1 MHSALI
7 RSASKNQPLNGRT
20 PKCWRCAVAN
30 MARRLCRRKTRPSR
44 NPFRLVP
51 ADDPRLLQD
60 CFCCTFSPAG
70 KEPRDRG
77 KLPREGKMLHHG
89 FSKSRHT
96 WGMQDKYSSGPPYLW
111 AQAHCLPNNESCM
124 QAMVYAA
131 MLELVCCD
139 GNAER
144 AAPSHDFL
152 RRPAMTLPSPDFRQG
167 SF

>member
-1 MHSALI
+1 MTPGCFKTASAA
-7 RSASKNQPLNGRT
+7 RSLRQAKNRVTG
-20 PKCWRCAVAN
+20 
-30 MARRLCRRKTRPSR
+30 
-44 NPFRLVP
+44 
-51 ADDPRLLQD
+51 
-60 CFCCTFSPAG
+60 
-70 KEPRDRG
+70 G
-77 KLPREGKMLHHG
+77 KLPREGKMLRHG

-144 AAPSHDFL
+144 AALRMWHDVSL
-152 RRPAMTLPSPDFRQG
+152 
-167 SF
+167 